1 MVSKLNSYSDK
12 ELIRRWGEK
21 LKRLRV
27 DADFSQTELA
37 VKTGMS
43 RSSIAEIEKGR
54 NFSIGSLISISRA
67 LNQLDKFENF
77 LKEEEYEL
85 TPMEIYER
93 EKKKRKRG
101 GKKFKRW
108 PPSFKCGWPF
118 EKRCHLDNR
127 MYEQLSQKVL
137 SREPTDIA
145 KVRARTGRALPE
157 KKWTNQTWFS
167 IFSFLIF
174 SQMY

>member
-12 ELIRRWGEK
+12 ELIRKWGEK

-101 GKKFKRW
+101 GYKK
-108 PPSFKCGWPF
+108 
-118 EKRCHLDNR
+118 
-127 MYEQLSQKVL
+127 
-137 SREPTDIA
+137 
-145 KVRARTGRALPE
+145 
-157 KKWTNQTWFS
+157 
-167 IFSFLIF
+167 
-174 SQMY
+174 

>member
-1 MVSKLNSYSDK
+1 MFSKLNSYSDK

-101 GKKFKRW
+101 GYKK
-108 PPSFKCGWPF
+108 
-118 EKRCHLDNR
+118 
-127 MYEQLSQKVL
+127 
-137 SREPTDIA
+137 
-145 KVRARTGRALPE
+145 
-157 KKWTNQTWFS
+157 
-167 IFSFLIF
+167 
-174 SQMY
+174 

>member
-101 GKKFKRW
+101 KLNSIRMKLFLKKGHFQLQPKRQW
-108 PPSFKCGWPF
+108 KSLIMT
-118 EKRCHLDNR
+118 EKPDV
-127 MYEQLSQKVL
+127 SQW
-137 SREPTDIA
+137 D
-145 KVRARTGRALPE
+145 
-157 KKWTNQTWFS
+157 
-167 IFSFLIF
+167 
-174 SQMY
+174 